1 MKKLE
6 FFVAPLAY
14 ETAISKYWDENPPN
28 RHRAPK
34 IKKPVRG
41 ELHFVAAQ
49 RIYYDVSVIVDTPAH
64 AQKVYQYDCA
74 DYFYANIEINRFPK
88 PSSTYAQGYKL
99 SKQDEG
105 HISQLIDGYCNVIK
119 ADNSASQL
127 RDKFYVGEVA
137 ESFKPISKDY
147 YLHRY
152 NGHILARAA
161 VPPGL
166 QEGSNISYN
175 INKFES
181 NYVLVP
187 IYLSFTEGE
196 PPAWL
201 TGFECSKTI
210 DRKSGEWNR
219 EGIFDK
225 LKKSIFKINDI
236 C

>member
-1 MKKLE
+1 MSKLE
-6 FFVAPLAY
+6 FFVAPVEY
-14 ETAISKYWDENPPN
+14 EVAISKYWDENPPN

-34 IKKPVRG
+34 VKTPIRG
-41 ELHFVAAQ
+41 ELHFVATQ
-49 RIYYDVSVIVDTPAH
+49 RIYYDISVIVDTPSGE
-64 AQKVYQYDCA
+64 QKTYQYEWA
-74 DYFYANIEINRFPK
+74 DYFYANTEINRFPK
-88 PSSTYAQGYKL
+88 PSSTYAQGFQL
-99 SKQDEG
+99 DKQDEG
-105 HISQLIDGYCNVIK
+105 HIYQLIDGYCNVIK
-119 ADNSASQL
+119 ANNPVNL
-127 RDKFYVGEVA
+127 LNNRFYVGELSK
-137 ESFKPISKDY
+137 EFKPLTKEY

-152 NGHILARAA
+152 NGHILTRAL

-166 QEGSNISYN
+166 QEDSNISYN

-210 DRKSGEWNR
+210 DRKSGDWNR
-219 EGIFDK
+219 EGFFDK